1 MHSPSNTDNQEKII
15 REYFKRKYDL
25 NLTEEDYQEIS
36 QSLHFLGKAIYRSLQ
51 FQNKGGA
58 K

>member
-1 MHSPSNTDNQEKII
+1 MFQQQTADSQEKVI
-15 REYFKRKYDL
+15 REYFKRKYNL
-25 NLTEEDYQEIS
+25 NLTDKDYLEVS

-51 FQNKGGA
+51 FQKKGGV

>member
-1 MHSPSNTDNQEKII
+1 MNSPNQEQII
-15 REYFKRKYDL
+15 REYFKRKYKLDL
-25 NLTEEDYQEIS
+25 TDKDYLEVS

>member
-1 MHSPSNTDNQEKII
+1 MQSLSNADNQEKII
-15 REYFKRKYDL
+15 REYFKRKYGL
-25 NLTEEDYQEIS
+25 KLTEKDYQEIS